1 MYQMVNPFQ
10 PNASQLQM
18 YGPQSINTEQF
29 IQPHSFPLI
38 SPNVAPAQMPAGNS
52 LPPMC
57 LPNSMMPPQ
66 ISMPPMCLPNSM
78 MPSPV
83 ISSSQFVSYNQGK
96 VIPSD
101 PYCCNFL
108 VQLEGSYE
116 TDGAQIQ
123 VELVGADRQY
133 AQVRRQET
141 AGESVVDQLIYEDET
156 RFTLCLLNG
165 YVLAVMLKGSNMK
178 DSVTWYT
185 NECSQ
190 IVWRRIGDV
199 TFSLVTITPEQSRR
213 NSLASNFSGVSQM
226 SHSDFRSKD
235 DVRMRIRP
243 ELRSQADVNNTG
255 SSPTP
260 ADTTETA
267 DSTNSSG
274 SPISQGTSPTDQ
286 RLSDDELFDQF
297 KDYCASCPSLRQKII
312 QWGISRTPNRRVG
325 AREISELAA
334 GRIWIKAK
342 LVQTKN
348 GNTEKWQEIL
358 DEVKG
363 AYQEVEEGLFLQPP
377 SQLNE
382 PGVQHRLRKN
392 DLGFWIIEEPNEL
405 HDVWYPCLQE
415 LPFGGWVDLKD
426 SRRRYHIQILTMESI
441 LYSMRDQWADLGE
454 MEKSMEFLY
463 NSCNQKKLNT
473 KLKARNLKHNISNLT
488 LKLEKQYNLSFA
500 VRIAE
505 TADAMALEGED
516 LYVQLE

>member
-1 MYQMVNPFQ
+1 MYQMVTPYQ

-18 YGPQSINTEQF
+18 YGPQSIKTEHF
-29 IQPHSFPLI
+29 IQPQHSFPLS
-38 SPNVAPAQMPAGNS
+38 SPNVAPVQLPEGSS
-52 LPPMC
+52 LAPMC
-57 LPNSMMPPQ
+57 LPNIMMPPQ
-66 ISMPPMCLPNSM
+66 ISMPSMCLPHSL

-83 ISSSQFVSYNQGK
+83 MSNQFGGCNPGNV
-96 VIPSD
+96 VPSD
-101 PYCCNFL
+101 PYRCNFL

-123 VELVGADRQY
+123 VELVVGERQY
-133 AQVRRQET
+133 AKVHRQDA
-141 AGESVVDQLIYEDET
+141 AGESVVDQLIYEDDM

-190 IVWRRIGDV
+190 IVWRRKGDV
-199 TFSLVTITPEQSRR
+199 TFKLVTITPDQSRR

-226 SHSDFRSKD
+226 SHSDFRPKD

-243 ELRSQADVNNTG
+243 ELRSPEDVNTG
-255 SSPTP
+255 TP
-260 ADTTETA
+260 LTLEDTTETTA
-267 DSTNSSG
+267 DSTLSSEN
-274 SPISQGTSPTDQ
+274 PVSQGTSQTDE

-297 KDYCASCPSLRQKII
+297 KNYCAKCPSLRQKII

-325 AREISELAA
+325 ACEISELAA
-334 GRIWIKAK
+334 GRIWVKADIA
-342 LVQTKN
+342 QTEK
-348 GNTEKWQEIL
+348 GNTEKWQEVL

-363 AYQEVEEGLFLQPP
+363 AYQEVEEGVFLQPP

-392 DLGFWIIEEPNEL
+392 EVGFWIIEEPNEL
-405 HDVWYPCLQE
+405 HDMWYPRLQE

-426 SRRRYHIQILTMESI
+426 NRRRYNIQILTMESI
-441 LYSMRDQWADLGE
+441 LYSMRDQWTDLEE
-454 MEKSMEFLY
+454 MEKSMEFLF

-473 KLKARNLKHNISNLT
+473 KLKARNLKHNISNLR

-500 VRIAE
+500 VRVAE
-505 TADAMALEGED
+505 TADAMALEKICM
-516 LYVQLE
+516 